1 MFHPWKCDN
10 DPEENV
16 LGRVSTTHIHQP
28 DFFWPRFLTFGP
40 VTLSPRSW
48 RTCGR
53 FEALAVSLSGWCD
66 GSDLWTHTQVGALLR
81 MSWTCKVWIWRVN
94 PDPMLFSR
102 FLFGRLQGPPY
113 LIFMILVPFWLQKVK
128 IRKQNQTF
136 RQQDPLQG
144 HSAPKVPKHP
154 GRTRRA
160 AFLCGGCRWDAQ
172 MLLGLFGAALQVCK
186 VQMKVEASGSHDHD
200 LAVKSCAAFL
210 CSVVFLRAVHPDA
223 FGVAVEKSVG
233 IIDLAAM
240 KYDSNIL
247 VPCQHSWWLD
257 RTSNLVEFD
266 MRNLVAVVRIYLES
280 ITGSPWERF
289 EHVHVWLEGLIYPVS
304 VDCSHCNDC
313 NDCNVI
319 KWIIKRS

>member
-223 FGVAVEKSVG
+223 FGVAVEKKCRNHRPGSHEVRLQYSGALPTFLMVGPDLKPSWVWHAQSCGCSANLSWEHYRVTLGTLWTCPCLTWGINLPSVSR
-233 IIDLAAM
+233 L
-240 KYDSNIL
+240 
-247 VPCQHSWWLD
+247 
-257 RTSNLVEFD
+257 
-266 MRNLVAVVRIYLES
+266 
-280 ITGSPWERF
+280 
-289 EHVHVWLEGLIYPVS
+289 
-304 VDCSHCNDC
+304 
-313 NDCNVI
+313 
-319 KWIIKRS
+319 

>member
-28 DFFWPRFLTFGP
+28 DFFWPRLLTFGP

-48 RTCGR
+48 RTCGP

-81 MSWTCKVWIWRVN
+81 MSWTCKVWIWPVN

-113 LIFMILVPFWLQKVK
+113 LIFMIFVPFWWQKVK
-128 IRKQNQTF
+128 VRQQKQTF

-160 AFLCGGCRWDAQ
+160 AWGGGCRWDAQ
-172 MLLGLFGAALQVCK
+172 MLLGQRQERRCRFARCK
-186 VQMKVEASGSHDHD
+186 WKWKPVEASGSHDHD

-210 CSVVFLRAVHPDA
+210 CSKAVHPDA
-223 FGVAVEKSVG
+223 FGVA
-233 IIDLAAM
+233 A
-240 KYDSNIL
+240 
-247 VPCQHSWWLD
+247 
-257 RTSNLVEFD
+257 
-266 MRNLVAVVRIYLES
+266 
-280 ITGSPWERF
+280 
-289 EHVHVWLEGLIYPVS
+289 
-304 VDCSHCNDC
+304 
-313 NDCNVI
+313 
-319 KWIIKRS
+319 

>member
-16 LGRVSTTHIHQP
+16 LGCVSTTHIHQP
-28 DFFWPRFLTFGP
+28 DFFWPRLLTFGP

-48 RTCGR
+48 RSCGP

-102 FLFGRLQGPPY
+102 FLFGRLQGPSY

-128 IRKQNQTF
+128 VRKQNQTF

-172 MLLGLFGAALQVCK
+172 MLLGRSGVAGLQGAN
-186 VQMKVEASGSHDHD
+186 ESGSQWKSWKSWKSWSWFGSEIMCCVS
-200 LAVKSCAAFL
+200 LLGSILKSCSSGCVRRSCGKKVSESSTWQPWSTTPIFW
-210 CSVVFLRAVHPDA
+210 C
-223 FGVAVEKSVG
+223 
-233 IIDLAAM
+233 LA
-240 KYDSNIL
+240 NIL
-247 VPCQHSWWLD
+247 DGW
-257 RTSNLVEFD
+257 
-266 MRNLVAVVRIYLES
+266 
-280 ITGSPWERF
+280 TGPQT
-289 EHVHVWLEGLIYPVS
+289 
-304 VDCSHCNDC
+304 
-313 NDCNVI
+313 
-319 KWIIKRS
+319 